1 MAQGRDVVP
10 FARPTLPQFTL
21 AFDRTNLHAKDARI
35 GSRSSRWL
43 SSSLALSAWT
53 KLASRSASPHTGMA
67 RATTRRSLLDSAS
80 DLRMDA
86 QRSSLH
92 RKTNVAGFLLTHS
105 VHGSSLRLGS
115 LQHRQA
121 DLGAQQA
128 GRLQRLEP
136 GDAESAEIL
145 RETGAPERPP
155 GEGK

>member
-92 RKTNVAGFLLTHS
+92 GKTNVANRAHLF
-105 VHGSSLRLGS
+105 GSSLKALPLKRTKMVRRDPWRPWRTTPCSACSGNTGLT
-115 LQHRQA
+115 
-121 DLGAQQA
+121 D
-128 GRLQRLEP
+128 GRVRDSSSGGL
-136 GDAESAEIL
+136 
-145 RETGAPERPP
+145 
-155 GEGK
+155 